1 MLVGCFHLYSC
12 LHTDS
17 STQCGMIWERRV
29 LQELNSR
36 HPEFEKVHSATQSV
50 LVVHTTVT
58 LISWNP
64 ARFPPNLFS
73 TGMILTGM
81 FSSDIRTKHDTFY
94 DILTINCYWFSK
106 IRNYLLGK
114 IYCLE
119 CVFTVIMPMQNR
131 FGAKRASAKHAS
143 GRMTPL
149 TISCTLQGHQR
160 KTRHFINWK
169 MRKIRLST
177 ILWKDLQEITTDR
190 KWKTGRV
197 QRYCYHHWE
206 T

>member
-1 MLVGCFHLYSC
+1 
-12 LHTDS
+12 
-17 STQCGMIWERRV
+17 MIWERRV

-36 HPEFEKVHSATQSV
+36 HPEFEKVHIATQSV

-64 ARFPPNLFS
+64 ARFPPNLFC
-73 TGMILTGM
+73 TGMMRTGM
-81 FSSDIRTKHDTFY
+81 FNSDIRTKHDTFY
-94 DILTINCYWFSK
+94 DILTIYCYWFSK
-106 IRNYLLGK
+106 IISYLLGK
-114 IYCLE
+114 IYCLRV
-119 CVFTVIMPMQNR
+119 CVYHYHAH
-131 FGAKRASAKHAS
+131 AKQIRCETCQCETCR
-143 GRMTPL
+143 GTNNVV

-160 KTRHFINWK
+160 KTRHFIKWK

-197 QRYCYHHWE
+197 QRYCNHHWE

>member
-1 MLVGCFHLYSC
+1 MIDMFSGVSWMFPSLQLPSHRFQYSVWHDLREAC
-12 LHTDS
+12 LTG
-17 STQCGMIWERRV
+17 TQLKAPRV
-29 LQELNSR
+29 REGTKCT
-36 HPEFEKVHSATQSV
+36 PSV

-119 CVFTVIMPMQNR
+119 CVFIVIMPMQNR
-131 FGAKRASAKHAS
+131 FGAKCASAKHAS
-143 GRMTPL
+143 GRRTPL
-149 TISCTLQGHQR
+149 PFHVHCRATRERQG
-160 KTRHFINWK
+160 
-169 MRKIRLST
+169 
-177 ILWKDLQEITTDR
+177 IL
-190 KWKTGRV
+190 
-197 QRYCYHHWE
+197 
-206 T
+206 